1 MDQMSN
7 PSDPPGR
14 MNFIALSPEEKKRT
28 QLEARAMRPRDEPMW
43 VFGFGSLMWNPCFEY
58 DLKVPGRVSGYDRK
72 FHIWT
77 TRARGTPDRPGL
89 GLCLEDC
96 AGGCRGL
103 VFRLVEDDV
112 EAAWERLWE
121 REMGSGVYK
130 AMWLPVET
138 EDHGRVVALTFVVN
152 RDHPH
157 YAGPL
162 PRQRMAAVMADAC
175 GQYGRCRDY
184 LAGTI
189 DEMQKIGVSDPEL
202 EALLAEIDQRPPAQS

>member
-1 MDQMSN
+1 MDKMS
-7 PSDPPGR
+7 DVPGR
-14 MNFIALSPEEKKRT
+14 MEFIALSPEEKKRT
-28 QLEARAMRPRDEPMW
+28 QLEARATRPKGEPMW

-58 DLKVPGRVSGYDRK
+58 DSKVAGMISGYDRK
-72 FHIWT
+72 FHIW
-77 TRARGTPDRPGL
+77 TPDRPGL

-103 VFRLVEDDV
+103 VFRLIEDDV

-130 AMWLPVET
+130 AVWISVDT
-138 EDHGRVVALTFVVN
+138 EEHGRIAALTFVVN

-157 YAGPL
+157 YVGPL
-162 PRQRMAAVMADAC
+162 PRRRMAELMADAC
-175 GQYGRCRDY
+175 GKYGRCRDY

-189 DEMQKIGVSDPEL
+189 EEMQKIGVSDPEL
-202 EALLAEIDQRPPAQS
+202 EALLAEIDQRPLQQS